1 MERRMMTTDTIAPA
15 SLEEI
20 NRKLDA
26 LTDRI
31 EAIANEAA
39 IQRQRRDAWVEL
51 LEDVRPITNQAFEMA
66 VEQLDE
72 VEEYVNLSDLGHLA
86 KRLLRN
92 TRNLEQLLDQME
104 SMIELVGDA
113 APIGRSA
120 FISLM
125 EQLEH
130 FEQKGYFAFGKEA
143 VGIVDQVVS
152 SFTPEDVHALGDNVV
167 LILNTVKEMTQP
179 QVMTMMRRTASTVRD
194 EEPPENISFFALLR
208 QMRDPAVK
216 RGLAKTLMA
225 LRSMSGEEPTE
236 TDQDK

>member
-1 MERRMMTTDTIAPA
+1 MERRMTTTTTISPA

-26 LTDRI
+26 LTTQV

-72 VEEYVNLSDLGHLA
+72 VEEYVNLVDLGHLA

-104 SMIELVGDA
+104 SLIELVGDA

-125 EQLEH
+125 EQLER

-179 QVMTMMRRTASTVRD
+179 QVMTMMRRTASTVRA
-194 EEPPENISFFALLR
+194 EEPPEDISFLGLLR

-225 LRSMSGEEPTE
+225 LRSMSGEGPPE
-236 TDQDK
+236 TVDN

>member
-1 MERRMMTTDTIAPA
+1 MTTTVAPA

-26 LTDRI
+26 LTAQV
-31 EAIANEAA
+31 EVIANEAA
-39 IQRQRRDAWVEL
+39 LQQQRRSAWVEL
-51 LEDVRPITNQAFEMA
+51 LEDVRPVTNQAFEM
-66 VEQLDE
+66 VVDQLDE

-86 KRLLRN
+86 KRVLRN
-92 TRNLEQLLDQME
+92 TRNLETMLDQLE
-104 SMIELVGDA
+104 SVMELVDDA

-120 FISLM
+120 VFTLM
-125 EQLEH
+125 QQLEN

-179 QVMTMMRRTASTVRD
+179 EVMTLLRRTASTVRD
-194 EEPPENISFFALLR
+194 QEPPEDVSLFALLR

-216 RGLAKTLMA
+216 RGLAKALMT
-225 LRSMSGEEPTE
+225 LRSISGEEPTE
-236 TDQDK
+236 TADN

>member
-1 MERRMMTTDTIAPA
+1 MTTATVSPA

-20 NRKLDA
+20 NQKLDA
-26 LTDRI
+26 LTAQVQ
-31 EAIANEAA
+31 AIATEAT
-39 IQRQRRDAWVEL
+39 IQQQRRDAWVEL

-72 VEEYVNLSDLGHLA
+72 VEEYVNLSDLAHLA

-92 TRNLEQLLDQME
+92 TRNLEQLLDRME
-104 SMIELVGDA
+104 SVIELVDDA
-113 APIGRSA
+113 APLGRSA

-125 EQLEH
+125 EQLET

-152 SFTPEDVHALGDNVV
+152 SFSPEDVHALGDNVV

-179 QVMTMMRRTASTVRD
+179 EVMTMLRRTASTVRD
-194 EEPPENISFFALLR
+194 QEPPEDISLFSLLR

-216 RGLAKTLMA
+216 RGLAKALMT
-225 LRSMSGEEPTE
+225 LRSISGEEQRGNEAPE
-236 TDQDK
+236 A

>member
-1 MERRMMTTDTIAPA
+1 MTATTVSPA

-20 NRKLDA
+20 SRKLDT
-26 LTDRI
+26 LTDRV
-31 EAIANEAA
+31 EAIATEAA
-39 IQRQRRDAWVEL
+39 IQQQRRDAWVEL

-66 VEQLDE
+66 VAQLDE
-72 VEEYVNLSDLGHLA
+72 VDEYVDLKDLGHLA

-92 TRNLEQLLDQME
+92 TRNLEQLLDRME
-104 SMIELVGDA
+104 SVIELVDEA

-125 EQLEH
+125 EQLEE
-130 FEQKGYFAFGKEA
+130 FEQRGYFAFGKEA

-152 SFTPEDVHALGDNVV
+152 SFSPEDVHALGDNVV

-179 QVMTMMRRTASTVRD
+179 EVMTMLRRTASTVRD
-194 EEPPENISFFALLR
+194 QEPPEDISMFALLR

-216 RGLAKTLMA
+216 RGLAKALMT
-225 LRSMSGEEPTE
+225 LRSISGEEPIDNEATE
-236 TDQDK
+236 A

>member
-1 MERRMMTTDTIAPA
+1 MMSTDTLAPA

-26 LTDRI
+26 LTAQV
-31 EAIANEAA
+31 ETIANEAA
-39 IQRQRRDAWVEL
+39 VQRRRREAWVEL
-51 LEDVRPITNQAFEMA
+51 LEDVRPVTSQAFEMV

-72 VEEYVNLSDLGHLA
+72 VEEYVDLSDLGHLM
-86 KRLLRN
+86 KRMLRN
-92 TRNLEQLLDQME
+92 TRNLETMLDQLE
-104 SMIELVGDA
+104 SVMELVDDA

-125 EQLEH
+125 QQLEQ

-152 SFTPEDVHALGDNVV
+152 SFTPEDVHALGDNAV

-194 EEPPENISFFALLR
+194 EEPPEDISFFGLFR

-236 TDQDK
+236 PDQDN

>member
-1 MERRMMTTDTIAPA
+1 MTTTIVSPA

-26 LTDRI
+26 LTARVEEI
-31 EAIANEAA
+31 AVEAT

-72 VEEYVNLSDLGHLA
+72 VEEYVNLTDLGHLA

-92 TRNLEQLLDQME
+92 TRNLEQLLDRME
-104 SMIELVGDA
+104 SVIELVDDA

-125 EQLEH
+125 EQLEA

-143 VGIVDQVVS
+143 AGIVDQVVS
-152 SFTPEDVHALGDNVV
+152 SFSPEDVHALGDNVV

-179 QVMTMMRRTASTVRD
+179 EVMTMLRRTASTVRD
-194 EEPPENISFFALLR
+194 QEPPEDVSLLSLLR

-216 RGLAKTLMA
+216 RGLAKALMT
-225 LRSMSGEEPTE
+225 LRSISGEEPIGNE
-236 TDQDK
+236 APEA

>member
-1 MERRMMTTDTIAPA
+1 MTTTVAPA

-26 LTDRI
+26 LTAQV
-31 EAIANEAA
+31 EVIANEAA
-39 IQRQRRDAWVEL
+39 LQQQRRSAWVEL
-51 LEDVRPITNQAFEMA
+51 LEDVRPVTNQAFEM
-66 VEQLDE
+66 VVDQLDE

-86 KRLLRN
+86 KRVLRN
-92 TRNLEQLLDQME
+92 TRNLETMLDQLE
-104 SMIELVGDA
+104 SVMELVDDA

-120 FISLM
+120 VFTLM
-125 EQLEH
+125 QQLEN

-143 VGIVDQVVS
+143 VGIVDHVVS

-179 QVMTMMRRTASTVRD
+179 EVMTLLRRTASTVRD
-194 EEPPENISFFALLR
+194 QEPPEDVSLFALLR

-216 RGLAKTLMA
+216 RGLAKALMT
-225 LRSMSGEEPTE
+225 LRSISGEEPTE
-236 TDQDK
+236 TADN

>member
-1 MERRMMTTDTIAPA
+1 MSPV

-20 NRKLDA
+20 NQKLDA
-26 LTDRI
+26 LTAKVD
-31 EAIANEAA
+31 AISTEAA
-39 IQRQRRDAWVEL
+39 IQQQRRDAWVEL

-66 VEQLDE
+66 VEQLDQ
-72 VEEYVNLSDLGHLA
+72 VEEYVSLSDLGHLA

-92 TRNLEQLLDQME
+92 TRNLEQLLDRME
-104 SMIELVGDA
+104 SAIELVDEA

-125 EQLEH
+125 EQLEA

-143 VGIVDQVVS
+143 VGIVDQIVS
-152 SFTPEDVHALGDNVV
+152 SFSPEDVHALGDNVV

-179 QVMTMMRRTASTVRD
+179 EVMMLLRRTASTVRD
-194 EEPPENISFFALLR
+194 QEPPEDVSLLSLLR

-216 RGLAKTLMA
+216 RGLAKALMT
-225 LRSMSGEEPTE
+225 LRSISGEEPIGNE
-236 TDQDK
+236 ASEA

>member
-1 MERRMMTTDTIAPA
+1 MTTATISPA

-26 LTDRI
+26 LTTQV

-72 VEEYVNLSDLGHLA
+72 VEEYVNLVDLGHLA

-104 SMIELVGDA
+104 SLIELVGDA

-125 EQLEH
+125 EQLER

-179 QVMTMMRRTASTVRD
+179 QVMTMMRRTASTVRA
-194 EEPPENISFFALLR
+194 EEPPKDISFFALLR

-225 LRSMSGEEPTE
+225 LRSMSGEESIETE
-236 TDQDK
+236 DN

>member
-1 MERRMMTTDTIAPA
+1 MTTATAPA

-26 LTDRI
+26 LTAQVA
-31 EAIANEAA
+31 AIANEAA
-39 IQRQRRDAWVEL
+39 IQQQRRDAWVEL

-72 VEEYVNLSDLGHLA
+72 VEDYVNLTDLGHLA

-92 TRNLEQLLDQME
+92 TRNLEQLLDRME
-104 SMIELVGDA
+104 SAIELVDDA

-120 FISLM
+120 IISLM
-125 EQLEH
+125 EQLEY

-143 VGIVDQVVS
+143 VGIVDEVVS
-152 SFTPEDVHALGDNVV
+152 SFSPEDVHALGDNVV

-179 QVMTMMRRTASTVRD
+179 EVMTMLRRTASVVRE
-194 EEPPENISFFALLR
+194 EEPPEDISLLALVK

-216 RGLAKTLMA
+216 RGLAKALMT
-225 LRSMSGEEPTE
+225 LRSMSGETDPETE
-236 TDQDK
+236 